1 MNNNQRGAKLRATAA
16 EVVDDVVQG
25 GRSLDAALA
34 TKETGLPEEDRALL
48 RFLSYGVLRHHW
60 RLMFWVGELL
70 EKPLRSRDRIVNELL
85 AVGLFQLSESR
96 IPDHAVVSQTV
107 EAVRVLRRPRLAS
120 LVNAILRRAVRDNVF
135 NKQPATAAATHNHP
149 DWLLAQLRSDWPDD
163 WQDIVAAN
171 NAQAPMWLRVNSCRE
186 TAASYA
192 RRLAEIGID
201 SQTLASAPHALRLGE
216 PQTVT
221 LLPGFFD
228 GDVSVQDAAAQ
239 LAAPWLLQGVTGR
252 VLDACAAPGGKTGHI
267 LEIGVPGIDVV
278 AVEKDAPRLSSVTEN
293 LARLGQDATLIT
305 GDASKTEQWW
315 DKQPFAAIL
324 LDAPCSATG
333 VIRRHPDIKHLR
345 RASDI
350 KTLSSLQGELLD
362 ALWPTLMPGG
372 RLLYVT
378 CSVLAAE
385 NDHVVGR
392 FLERTADAREE
403 QVLQDYNIR
412 DLMRDKACGHQV
424 LPGTAG
430 MDGFYYAGLLKVS

>member
-1 MNNNQRGAKLRATAA
+1 MNNNQRGARLRATAA

-25 GRSLDAALA
+25 GRSLDATLA
-34 TKETGLPEEDRALL
+34 TREPRLPDDDRALL

-60 RLMFWVGELL
+60 RLMSWVAELL
-70 EKPLRSRDRIVNELL
+70 DKPLRSRDRVVNELL

-107 EAVRVLRRPRLAS
+107 EAVRLLRRPRLAS
-120 LVNAILRRAVRDNVF
+120 LVNAILRRAVRDGVI
-135 NKQPATAAATHNHP
+135 NKQPTTETATHDHP

-171 NAQAPMWLRVNSCRE
+171 NAQAPMWLRVNASRG

-192 RRLAEIGID
+192 ARLAEIGID
-201 SQTLASAPHALRLGE
+201 SEPLESTPQALRLAE
-216 PQTVT
+216 AQPVAS
-221 LLPGFFD
+221 LPGFFD
-228 GDVSVQDAAAQ
+228 GDASVQDAAAQ
-239 LAAPWLLQGVTGR
+239 VAAPWLLQGVTGR

-267 LEIGVPGIDVV
+267 LEIGGPAIDLV
-278 AVEKDAPRLSSVTEN
+278 AVEKDAPRLTSVTEN
-293 LARLGQDATLIT
+293 LARLGQDATLIR

-315 DKQPFAAIL
+315 DNKPFAAIL

-345 RASDI
+345 RPSDI
-350 KTLSSLQGELLD
+350 TTLSSLQGALLD
-362 ALWPTLMPGG
+362 ALWPTLRPGG

-385 NDHVVGR
+385 NDEVVGR

-412 DLMRDKACGHQV
+412 DLMRDKACGYQV

>member
-1 MNNNQRGAKLRATAA
+1 MNSNPRGAKLRATAA

-34 TKETGLPEEDRALL
+34 TREAQFPEGDRPLL

-60 RLMFWVGELL
+60 QLMFWIGELL
-70 EKPLRSRDRIVNELL
+70 DKPLRSRDRVVNELL
-85 AVGLFQLSESR
+85 AVGLFQLNDSR

-107 EAVRVLRRPRLAS
+107 EAVRVLRRPRLAP

-135 NKQPATAAATHNHP
+135 EKEPAAKTAATNHP
-149 DWLLAQLRSDWPDD
+149 DWLLHQLQSDWPDD
-163 WQDIVAAN
+163 WRDIVAAN
-171 NAQAPMWLRVNSCRE
+171 NAQAPMWLRVNAANGP
-186 TAASYA
+186 TADYEA
-192 RRLAEIGID
+192 RLAEIGVE
-201 SQTLASAPHALRLGE
+201 SQPLSAAPQALRLAE
-216 PQTVT
+216 PQPVES
-221 LLPGFFD
+221 LPGFFD
-228 GDVSVQDAAAQ
+228 GNVSVQDAAAQ
-239 LAAPWLLQGVTGR
+239 LAAPWLLHGVSGR

-267 LEIGVPGIDVV
+267 LEIGGPTIDVV
-278 AVEKDAPRLSSVTEN
+278 AVEKDPARLTSIAEN
-293 LARLGQDATLIT
+293 LARLGRDATLIA
-305 GDASKTEQWW
+305 GDASKTEAWW

-345 RASDI
+345 RASDV
-350 KTLSSLQGELLD
+350 KALSSLQGTLLD
-362 ALWPTLMPGG
+362 ALWPTLQPGG

-385 NDHVVGR
+385 NDEVVAR

-403 QVLQDYNIR
+403 DVLQDYNIH
-412 DLMRDKACGHQV
+412 DLMRDKVCGYQV

-430 MDGFYYAGLLKVS
+430 LDGFYFAGLLKVS